1 MNEYLTPQDV
11 MRLLKISRTTAY
23 GYLSSGRLKY
33 FKIGRL
39 VRIRP
44 DDLRQF
50 IEGSPSANISK
61 QEESHGKRKRLYR

>member
-1 MNEYLTPQDV
+1 MNEYLTPEDV
-11 MRLLKISRTTAY
+11 MRILHISRTTAY
-23 GYLSSGRLKY
+23 GYISSGRLKF

-50 IEGSPSANISK
+50 IEGKPLLNKS
-61 QEESHGKRKRLYR
+61 R

>member
-1 MNEYLTPQDV
+1 MNEYLTVQDV

-23 GYLSSGRLKY
+23 SYLSSGRLKY
-33 FKIGRL
+33 FKVGRL

-50 IEGSPSANISK
+50 IEGKPSKKIS
-61 QEESHGKRKRLYR
+61 R

>member
-1 MNEYLTPQDV
+1 MKEYLKVEDV
-11 MRLLKISRTTAY
+11 MQLLKISRTTAY

-33 FKIGRL
+33 FKVGRL

-50 IEGSPSANISK
+50 IEGKPSK
-61 QEESHGKRKRLYR
+61 KEEAIKGGTHGQIKE